1 MSYGTITSTDLKQND
16 NSKLESDDRLAEE
29 EEEAKPTTEEVCN
42 QSKQTCC
49 GQYPFAIFFILGNEL
64 CERFSYYGM
73 RAILVLYLTRWL
85 LFSSNQATAIFHAFS
100 MVCYL
105 MPLVGAG
112 IADSCLGRYRTI
124 LYLSMVYGAGNLVM
138 SLTALPPPEWVGP
151 AVGLLLIG
159 IGTGGI
165 KSSVAA
171 FGADQFGPGE
181 EKERDSFFSVFYFMI
196 NFGSFL
202 SIIITPLL
210 RAYVTCFGGDC
221 YVLAFGV
228 PALLML
234 ISIVLFIAGRNKYKK
249 VPPSGNIIGKTFRCI
264 FIGLKGKCRSRQHG
278 GAQKEHWLDFAQSK
292 FEAEFI
298 EDVKMLL
305 NVLFMYLPLP
315 IFWAL
320 SDQQGSRWTLQAEL
334 LNGDIGVLGR
344 IEPEQMSALNPILI
358 LILIPIFD
366 KGVYPLL
373 DKCQIPNRP
382 LQRIVV
388 GLFISSF
395 AFVVAGFV
403 QIKIDSFKE
412 LPLSPGEAGVTFIN
426 NVPCDLDVQSTVFSG
441 RIPKWQAS
449 EYYRVASN
457 NYSISVNSAC
467 NTLLSVNTSFQFS
480 TETPYRMI
488 AVLSNGNLQIF
499 QVLDRRVKPNNGNA
513 QISIFPSDDV
523 QDTVIK
529 FVPKGDESHVTM
541 ETGINI
547 KVSKNQA
554 SVYTDMKPK
563 EYKVFQS
570 YTNSTEWKNL
580 NLAVKLGVGA
590 VYTGLLHDGSLQDN
604 SMPTMTLLPSVP
616 ENMLSMAWMIPQ
628 YILITVGEV
637 LVSITGLAFSYSQAP
652 DSMKSVVQSF
662 WLLTV
667 SFGDLVVIIVANI
680 HSIPNQTAEFFLFAV
695 LMAVDTVIFMVMSMF
710 YKYRSDTAYKEL
722 KVRGSSD
729 DMKELV
735 ANEQSGEYISLH
747 SIDKK

>member
-1 MSYGTITSTDLKQND
+1 MSYGTIASPDLKQDD
-16 NSKLESDDRLAEE
+16 NSELESDDRLAQEE
-29 EEEAKPTTEEVCN
+29 DKTKPTTDEVRN
-42 QSKQTCC
+42 QSKTCC
-49 GQYPFAIFFILGNEL
+49 GQYPYAVFFILGNEL

-85 LFSSNQATAIFHAFS
+85 LFPANQATAIFHAFS

-124 LYLSMVYGAGNLVM
+124 LYLSIVYGAGNLVM
-138 SLTALPPPEWVGP
+138 ALTALPPPEWVGP
-151 AVGLLLIG
+151 AIGLLLIG

-171 FGADQFGPGE
+171 FGADQFGPGQE
-181 EKERDSFFSVFYFMI
+181 RERDSFFSVFYFMI

-234 ISIVLFIAGRNKYKK
+234 ISVVLFIAGRKKYKK
-249 VPPSGNIIGKTFRCI
+249 VPPSGNIIGKTFSCI
-264 FIGLKGKCRSRQHG
+264 FVGLKGKCRSRRHG
-278 GAQKEHWLDFAQSK
+278 GSQKEHWLDFAQGK

-298 EDVKMLL
+298 EDVKILL
-305 NVLFMYLPLP
+305 SILFMYLPLP

-358 LILIPIFD
+358 LVLIPIFD
-366 KGVYPLL
+366 KGIYPLL
-373 DKCQIPNRP
+373 DKCRIPNRP

-388 GLFISSF
+388 GLFISAF

-403 QIKIDSFKE
+403 QIKIDSMKE
-412 LPLSPGEAGVTFIN
+412 PSLSPGEAGFTFIN
-426 NVPCDLDVQSTVFSG
+426 NVPCDLDVQTPAFSG

-449 EYYRVASN
+449 EYHRVASS
-457 NYSISVNSAC
+457 NYSISVTSAC
-467 NTLLSVNTSFQFS
+467 NTLLSVNTSFHFS
-480 TETPYRMI
+480 SETPYRMI
-488 AVLSNGNLQIF
+488 AVLIDGNLQIF
-499 QVLDRRVKPNNGNA
+499 QVLDSRVKPKNGNA
-513 QISIFPSDDV
+513 QISIFPSVDDF
-523 QDTVIK
+523 QEMFIK
-529 FVPKGDESHVTM
+529 FVPKGEEGHITM

-547 KVSKNQA
+547 KITKIQA
-554 SVYTDMKPK
+554 SAYTDLKPK
-563 EYKVFQS
+563 EYRVFQS
-570 YTNSTEWKNL
+570 YTNSTEWTNL
-580 NLAVKLGVGA
+580 DLTVKLGVGA
-590 VYTGLLHDGSLQDN
+590 VYTGLVHYGSSHDKL
-604 SMPTMTLLPSVP
+604 TLTLLPSIV
-616 ENMLSMAWMIPQ
+616 ENMVSMAWMIPQ

-637 LVSITGLAFSYSQAP
+637 LVSITGLSFSYSQAP

-680 HSIPNQTAEFFLFAV
+680 RIIPNQTAEFFLFAV

-710 YKYRSDTAYKEL
+710 YKYRSGTAYREL
-722 KVRGSSD
+722 RVSGSTD
-729 DMKELV
+729 DIKELV
-735 ANEQSGEYISLH
+735 ANEQTGEHISLH
-747 SIDKK
+747 SSDKK